1 MLPCLAGQTL
11 LRLLRLFISDF
22 QPSTLLRASVA
33 LSSAPP
39 SLGPKPFCTQ
49 NCKLTCNQ

>member
-11 LRLLRLFISDF
+11 LRLLRLFISDI

-33 LSSAPP
+33 LKLPRPP
-39 SLGPKPFCTQ
+39 VIGP
-49 NCKLTCNQ
+49 